1 MTFTAEQRKKALDTR
16 LRNAENRRLLKQNQA
31 TGIATTTVKVGESST
46 LTIVEEAPMQEA
58 VNVIHDAVVAR
69 NAAVTSQALGWNDL
83 PLSEAIDKLSNMKR
97 EYDRAASVVLS
108 RQSRI
113 PKVWTCWTQDHKQLA
128 GRTAIA
134 QCKGQI
140 PDGKWVFIDN
150 GAKDEEG
157 NISPIVCC
165 SQICFTVYQQRPR
178 NIAALSRH

>member
-1 MTFTAEQRKKALDTR
+1 
-16 LRNAENRRLLKQNQA
+16 
-31 TGIATTTVKVGESST
+31 
-46 LTIVEEAPMQEA
+46 
-58 VNVIHDAVVAR
+58 
-69 NAAVTSQALGWNDL
+69 
-83 PLSEAIDKLSNMKR
+83 MKR